1 VCQIDAPRLYIG
13 LVLVL
18 LLGCTRDAG
27 DGGPLPSSSGPRDNM
42 PDIQKDLDALGQARV
57 YFNHQSVGFNILSGV
72 ERLGKI
78 AITQAQLGEAAA
90 FAHRGIV
97 HTALG
102 VNAEPLSKIDG
113 FRQALTAMPEP
124 PDVALMKFCYID
136 FDQGTDPEALFT
148 RYKQTIDEL
157 SAKMPRTRF
166 MHVTVPLVVGKP
178 RWKRMVKDV
187 LGRNDDSYANAKR
200 EAFSALLR
208 KSYPADR
215 VFDLARVESTRPDG
229 STEAFEREG
238 RRIPALVAD
247 YSDDGAHLGP
257 AGRNVAARAFVQKVA
272 AVLRAP

>member
-1 VCQIDAPRLYIG
+1 
-13 LVLVL
+13 
-18 LLGCTRDAG
+18 
-27 DGGPLPSSSGPRDNM
+27 M

-72 ERLGKI
+72 EALGRVP
-78 AITQAQLGEAAA
+78 ITQVQLGEPAA
-90 FAHRGIV
+90 FEKKGII

-102 VNAEPLSKIDG
+102 VNTEPLTKIDG

-124 PDVALMKFCYID
+124 PDVAMMKFCYID
-136 FDQGTDPEALFT
+136 FDQGTDPQALFS
-148 RYKQTIDEL
+148 RYKQTIEEL

-187 LGRNDDSYANAKR
+187 LGRNDDSYTNAKR
-200 EAFSALLR
+200 EAFSELLR
-208 KSYPADR
+208 KNYPADR
-215 VFDLARVESTRPDG
+215 IFDLARVESTRPDG
-229 STEAFEREG
+229 SSESFDREG
-238 RRIPALVAD
+238 NRIPALVAG
-247 YSDDGAHLGP
+247 YSDDGAHLGA